1 MTDIKIPGDD
11 IESARDNMR
20 QVLALFDSSN
30 TAQANIAAAV
40 GNDKLVTGAAK
51 DFDKRWKD
59 GRKQL
64 KDEGQSIIDA
74 LSKVI
79 DTFTDTDNQ
88 IGDQL
93 TSGS

>member
-1 MTDIKIPGDD
+1 MADIQIPGDD

-20 QVLALFDSSN
+20 QVMDLFDSSN
-30 TAQANIAAAV
+30 TSQANIAAAV
-40 GNDKLVTGAAK
+40 GNDKLVTDAAHS
-51 DFDKRWKD
+51 FDKRWKD
-59 GRKQL
+59 GRGQL

-74 LSKVI
+74 LTKVI